1 MKKRKLWLKLTSLL
15 LLCAIITGLG
25 GCAMPVKAKNLMDG
39 ISPASVTALEDLS
52 EGSAAVTD
60 FALRLFK
67 AANEEGENALISPL
81 SVLCAL
87 AMTANGADGDTLS
100 QMEEALG
107 MDRDSLNL
115 YLYSYINS
123 LAEGDKY
130 KLKLANSIWFRDDER
145 FTVKEDFLQTNAD
158 YYGADIYKSA
168 FDRQTLSDIN
178 NWIKRETDGM
188 IPRVLDS
195 IPEEAITYLIN
206 TVAFEAEWMN
216 VYEKHQVRDGQFT
229 REDGVKQSVKM
240 MYDTEGKYLEDE
252 HATGFIKYYSG
263 RKYAF
268 AALLPKEDVSVSDYL
283 SSLDGE
289 SLSSLLKNAESRTVK
304 TAIPKFEVEYET
316 EMSEALSLMGMVD
329 AFDVKS
335 ADFNGIGS
343 WSEGNIFIS
352 NVIHKTYIQVGE
364 KGTRAGAVTVIEMDG
379 AASADPTEIK
389 EVYLDR
395 PFVYLLIDCE
405 NNIPFFI
412 GTLMDAGS

>member
-15 LLCAIITGLG
+15 LLCAITTSLG
-25 GCAMPVKAKNLMDG
+25 GCVMPVKAENLMDG
-39 ISPASVTALEDLS
+39 ITPVSVNALEDMS
-52 EGSAAVTD
+52 EGGAAVTD

-67 AANEEGENALISPL
+67 AANEEGKNALISPL

-87 AMTANGADGDTLS
+87 AMTANGADGETLL
-100 QMEEALG
+100 QMEEAFG
-107 MDRDSLNL
+107 MDRESLNL

-123 LAEGDKY
+123 LPDGNKY

-145 FTVKEDFLQTNAD
+145 FTVKEAFLQTNAD

-168 FDRQTLSDIN
+168 FDRQTLADIN

-188 IPRVLDS
+188 IPKVLEN
-195 IPEEAITYLIN
+195 IPDEAITYLIN

-216 VYEKHQVRDGQFT
+216 VYEKHQVRDGKFT

-252 HATGFIKYYSG
+252 YATGFIKYYSG
-263 RKYAF
+263 GKYAF
-268 AALLPKEDVSVSDYL
+268 AALLPKEDVSVGDYL
-283 SSLDGE
+283 KTLDGE
-289 SLSSLLKNAESRTVK
+289 SLSSMLKNAESRAVK

-316 EMSEALSLMGMVD
+316 EMSEALSLMGMAD
-329 AFDVKS
+329 AFDAKS
-335 ADFNGIGS
+335 ANFNGIGT
-343 WSEGNIFIS
+343 WSEGNIFIG

-364 KGTRAGAVTVIEMDG
+364 KGTKAGAVTVIEMDG

-395 PFVYLLIDCE
+395 PFVYVLIDCE

-412 GTLMDAGS
+412 GTLMDAES

>member
-1 MKKRKLWLKLTSLL
+1 MRSGNDGKRRRW
-15 LLCAIITGLG
+15 
-25 GCAMPVKAKNLMDG
+25 
-39 ISPASVTALEDLS
+39 
-52 EGSAAVTD
+52 
-60 FALRLFK
+60 RY
-67 AANEEGENALISPL
+67 PL
-81 SVLCAL
+81 
-87 AMTANGADGDTLS
+87 ADGGGS
-100 QMEEALG
+100 RNGQ
-107 MDRDSLNL
+107 R
-115 YLYSYINS
+115 YS

-206 TVAFEAEWMN
+206 TVAFDAEWMS
-216 VYEKHQVRDGQFT
+216 VYERYQVRDGQFT

-304 TAIPKFEVEYET
+304 TAIPKFEIEYEA

-412 GTLMDAGS
+412 GTLMDTGS